1 MDAVP
6 KIVERGTKIPPTYI
20 WPLSGGRISSYFGR
34 RRAPKAGASTY
45 HKGLDIATPTGSS
58 VYASCGGV
66 VTSCGWQG
74 GYGYAVVIRHPDGKS
89 TRYAHLSKIL
99 GSVGQSVVQGQTI
112 ARSGSTGVS
121 TGPHLHFEIIIGGS
135 QVDPL
140 GYLQ

>member
-1 MDAVP
+1 M
-6 KIVERGTKIPPTYI
+6 
-20 WPLSGGRISSYFGR
+20 
-34 RRAPKAGASTY
+34 
-45 HKGLDIATPTGSS
+45 
-58 VYASCGGV
+58 

-99 GSVGQSVVQGQTI
+99 VSVGQSVVQGQTI